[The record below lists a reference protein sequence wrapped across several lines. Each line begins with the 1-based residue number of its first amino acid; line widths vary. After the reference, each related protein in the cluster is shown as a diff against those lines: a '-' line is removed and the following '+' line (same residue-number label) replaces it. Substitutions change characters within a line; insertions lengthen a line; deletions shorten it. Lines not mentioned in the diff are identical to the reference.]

1 MSKVFVS
8 YRHDDS
14 EADAG
19 RLYDTLAAELGQD
32 AVYKD
37 VENITIGRNWK
48 RAVREALA
56 DSAAVLFV
64 MGPDWRLSPAIEFE
78 LQLALASNV
87 PVVPILVRRADLIQ
101 LTSGLPAPIS
111 EISERKAVT
120 VNHASWSRDCREL
133 LETLKRVLADPARA
147 RVLIEPPDPRV
158 LLDEANWPA
167 VSDRDHLLTYAQDL
181 AECLCDPAVRKR
193 AEASYDRFDEE
204 MFDEYYRTHNISP
217 ALLGVVRSGLQR
229 LSIEQYVRDLL
240 DRCPPERDWGA
251 SGAKASGAALASL
264 VASLGELLGDPS
276 IGERAWNAYNQIEEE
291 ISELSR
297 SKGDSGDPEIIR
309 SSHADLNSMVR
320 SAKARVLE
328 GIPGIDQPGFT
339 KIYAERVWPAEAFG
353 KTRQYGR
360 RR

>member
-1 MSKVFVS
+1 M
-8 YRHDDS
+8 
-14 EADAG
+14 
-19 RLYDTLAAELGQD
+19 
-32 AVYKD
+32 YKD

-167 VSDRDHLLTYAQDL
+167 VAIGIICLLMPKTWQSVCA
-181 AECLCDPAVRKR
+181 
-193 AEASYDRFDEE
+193 
-204 MFDEYYRTHNISP
+204 
-217 ALLGVVRSGLQR
+217 
-229 LSIEQYVRDLL
+229 
-240 DRCPPERDWGA
+240 
-251 SGAKASGAALASL
+251 
-264 VASLGELLGDPS
+264 
-276 IGERAWNAYNQIEEE
+276 
-291 ISELSR
+291 
-297 SKGDSGDPEIIR
+297 IR
-309 SSHADLNSMVR
+309 
-320 SAKARVLE
+320 
-328 GIPGIDQPGFT
+328 P
-339 KIYAERVWPAEAFG
+339 
-353 KTRQYGR
+353 
-360 RR
+360 